1 MSELTIE
8 SSCADVPVPFLDWDT
23 IRANADQNVVAN
35 PSEFYEIGKGCIAID
50 DARYK
55 LRDVVLSLR
64 SKKITLTDWS
74 SFQVAKGYIQE
85 TYINAGKQI
94 NDQTLEK
101 YTGHLRT
108 LLSMPEDKLP
118 EKICISAPVRFWI
131 SPGDEVDVLDTANCW
146 WHAVVLDVSTH
157 KVEVFWVGYEK
168 CGGKKRNQITNPA
181 LLDKNF
187 RVYRQHEE
195 NGDTIPGPNSVI
207 NVQWIMQNIFSAR
220 QPKNFTDLSVASHS
234 PESENGDGSC
244 SDQPPSCP
252 KPVKPT
258 ASTPAKKRPLREHAS
273 LAAKRPPVPEQ
284 ASRRGWRADYSVVL
298 EDPEEGTD
306 LIYREEDDN
315 DKDGDGNTTEEDG
328 GEEEVEDGGEEEQEE
343 EEVLEQESSRE
354 DTDQGASDSG
364 DDAGP
369 PLYHITQV
377 FNDVDEAVETLVC
390 LDAGLPPHP
399 TLYNDMASKL
409 TRVASFLAKMYSN
422 TAYKDLVSSTLKE
435 LEGYEGR
442 QEPRRFHSKKFL
454 KALSKFG
461 FCISPRMWMKEE
473 ILCIAISILDPRL
486 DFQGIQQ
493 KDGINSQTS
502 FRGMAVLNS
511 SIQRIFYTRLRSYG
525 FVNPRYHPERLQ
537 SFSSVVINGGGSW
550 QKNST
555 WEFCK
560 QSCFNIDKT
569 ASPFIVSVS
578 SDVGALE
585 TAGVYVA
592 STTKKNGK
600 PVYVQ
605 VSKRE
610 FQGFSGQVAFNKC
623 FKSECKEVIQKY
635 TTNTQGPRIDACS
648 PRVLVCLK
656 GDHEWGI
663 QLLPGYGSDFCIC
676 KFDWRGGQTSNIQRF
691 ASFDFDKFEA
701 KMQPCAL
708 SITSLFEHAADCLTA
723 HGLTHGHTL
732 SFGTVKIMKSCFLK
746 EKAAASFKITP
757 LTPQGW
763 HTDGPR
769 NYNDSVFDGFGNLRS
784 DAAACARR
792 TAWKGRW
799 TSLWKNPL
807 QPYLTDHIGILQES
821 FSALFGM

>member
-1 MSELTIE
+1 M
-8 SSCADVPVPFLDWDT
+8 A
-23 IRANADQNVVAN
+23 
-35 PSEFYEIGKGCIAID
+35 
-50 DARYK
+50 
-55 LRDVVLSLR
+55 
-64 SKKITLTDWS
+64 
-74 SFQVAKGYIQE
+74 
-85 TYINAGKQI
+85 
-94 NDQTLEK
+94 
-101 YTGHLRT
+101 
-108 LLSMPEDKLP
+108 
-118 EKICISAPVRFWI
+118 
-131 SPGDEVDVLDTANCW
+131 
-146 WHAVVLDVSTH
+146 
-157 KVEVFWVGYEK
+157 
-168 CGGKKRNQITNPA
+168 
-181 LLDKNF
+181 
-187 RVYRQHEE
+187 EE
-195 NGDTIPGPNSVI
+195 
-207 NVQWIMQNIFSAR
+207 
-220 QPKNFTDLSVASHS
+220 
-234 PESENGDGSC
+234 
-244 SDQPPSCP
+244 
-252 KPVKPT
+252 
-258 ASTPAKKRPLREHAS
+258 
-273 LAAKRPPVPEQ
+273 
-284 ASRRGWRADYSVVL
+284 
-298 EDPEEGTD
+298 
-306 LIYREEDDN
+306 
-315 DKDGDGNTTEEDG
+315 
-328 GEEEVEDGGEEEQEE
+328 
-343 EEVLEQESSRE
+343 
-354 DTDQGASDSG
+354 
-364 DDAGP
+364 
-369 PLYHITQV
+369 
-377 FNDVDEAVETLVC
+377 
-390 LDAGLPPHP
+390 
-399 TLYNDMASKL
+399 
-409 TRVASFLAKMYSN
+409 LAK
-422 TAYKDLVSSTLKE
+422 
-435 LEGYEGR
+435 
-442 QEPRRFHSKKFL
+442 
-454 KALSKFG
+454 
-461 FCISPRMWMKEE
+461 
-473 ILCIAISILDPRL
+473 
-486 DFQGIQQ
+486 
-493 KDGINSQTS
+493 
-502 FRGMAVLNS
+502 
-511 SIQRIFYTRLRSYG
+511 
-525 FVNPRYHPERLQ
+525 
-537 SFSSVVINGGGSW
+537 
-550 QKNST
+550 
-555 WEFCK
+555 FCK

-569 ASPFIVSVS
+569 ASPLIVSVS

-610 FQGFSGQVAFNKC
+610 FQGFSGQVAFHKC

-784 DAAACARR
+784 DAAACANRR